1 MSELVARRQL
11 LQRLKEKK
19 LSLTGGAESI
29 PVREPGPAPLS
40 FGQRR
45 LWFIEQLEPG
55 NPRFNILTAVRMKG
69 RLRLDVLLR
78 VWEEIVRRHESLR
91 TTLELRES
99 EPVQIVSPRLGV
111 EIPVL
116 DLVALDDARRELH
129 LHELVQMST
138 MQPFDLERGP
148 LFRILLARLGENHFV
163 LYLVMHQIVVDR
175 WSRGLLV
182 QEIVTLYD
190 AFCDGRPSPLP
201 ELPIQYADYA
211 IWQRNRLQGETLE
224 KLLGFWKEQLAT
236 PLPTLDLPT
245 DRPRPAR
252 QRPAGRMQYFL
263 IPQTE
268 LEELKGLGQREGVT
282 LFMILLAAVTA
293 LFQRYTAQDDFVL
306 GSPVANRT
314 KKEIEGLIG
323 FFLNMLALRIRPRPK
338 GSFRELL
345 QSTHEVAIGAF
356 DHQDMPFERLVDE
369 LGVERDLSRHPLFQ
383 VTLVLQNAPI
393 PPLTLRDLTL
403 SLIEVDWG
411 TTAFDLALFFWET
424 ELWESLGKGLSL
436 TTSCS
441 KDLFEETTV
450 TRMVGH
456 LQSLLRQV
464 MTDPKRRIC
473 DLLLLAESERR
484 QLLAI
489 TAPPVS
495 GRPCWNGS
503 LQERFEAQAR
513 SAPGAVALDFADGA
527 LTYGDLDRKA
537 DILADRLR
545 RLGVQE
551 NEPVGILAESSWM
564 TTAGML
570 GILKAG
576 GVYLPVSSEETE
588 RRRELIL
595 SDAGA
600 RILLAREP
608 LGSLVGVRA
617 LGIGDLLE
625 EGGTDG
631 HLQASAES
639 PGGQAAACLFYTSGS
654 TGVPKGAWVPHQAV
668 LSLVLDNGFLELG
681 PGERVAQASNVAFD
695 AATFEIWGALLN
707 GGTLVGI
714 GRDALL
720 SPPEIGRELEARRVS
735 TLFLPTA
742 LFHQVAAGAP
752 ASFSGLRHLLVGGEA
767 LDPAFAGR
775 VLGAGAPERF
785 WHVYGPTENT
795 TFSTFYEV
803 ETIPPSPG
811 LLPIGRPLLGREI
824 HVLDDQ
830 MSPAPVGVKG
840 EIHLGGR
847 GLAQGYLG
855 RPDLTAEKFVPHPFA
870 SAPGERLFRTGD
882 LGRLLPDGSV
892 EFRGR
897 KDRQVKVR
905 GFRIELG
912 EIEANLRAH
921 PSVLEALVACRNRDD
936 GGSEIVACVVCQNG
950 VTTGQIARDL
960 RERLPAYMIPSV
972 IARLDSLPLTW
983 QGKIDQAALWS
994 ITDLSERPKHA
1005 PTAPRNELERS
1016 VAGVWAEVLGRG
1028 VGVEDDFFELGGHS
1042 LHVTQIVSRLRREI
1056 GLDVPVRSFFE
1067 LRTVAGLVQSQDAT
1081 AEAVASSKD
1090 LGL

>member
-1 MSELVARRQL
+1 MSEVIARRQL

-19 LSLTGGAESI
+19 LSLTGGTESI
-29 PVREPGPAPLS
+29 PAREPGPAPLS

-91 TTLELRES
+91 TTIELRES
-99 EPVQIVSPRLGV
+99 EPVQIVSPRIHV
-111 EIPVL
+111 DIPVL
-116 DLVALDDARRELH
+116 DLAILDETRREHH
-129 LHELVQMST
+129 LHELVQVST

-148 LFRILLARLGENHFV
+148 LFRILLARLGEDHFV

-211 IWQRNRLQGETLE
+211 VWQRNRLQGETLE
-224 KLLGFWKEQLAT
+224 KLLGYWRERLAR

-245 DRPRPAR
+245 DRPRAAH

-263 IPQTE
+263 IPQAE
-268 LEELKGLGQREGVT
+268 LEDLKSLGQREGVT

-323 FFLNMLALRIRPRPK
+323 FFLNMLALRLRPRPE

-345 QSTHEVAIGAF
+345 QSAHEVAIGAF

-393 PPLTLRDLTL
+393 PPLALRDLTL

-441 KDLFEETTV
+441 KDLFEETTI

-456 LQSLLRQV
+456 LRTLLREV
-464 MTDPKRRIC
+464 VANPERRVGE
-473 DLLLLAESERR
+473 LPLLAESERR
-484 QLLAI
+484 QLLALS
-489 TAPPVS
+489 TAPAS
-495 GRPCWNGS
+495 GQPRGDGS
-503 LQERFEAQAR
+503 IQERFEARVQH
-513 SAPGAVALDFADGA
+513 APNAVALDFPDGT
-527 LTYGDLDRKA
+527 LTYEELNRKA
-537 DILADRLR
+537 DSLARRLR
-545 RLGVQE
+545 GLGVRE
-551 NEPVGILAESSWM
+551 NEPVGILAGPSWM
-564 TTAGML
+564 TSAGIL

-576 GVYLPVSSEETE
+576 GVYLPISLEETE

-595 SDAGA
+595 RDAGA
-600 RILLAREP
+600 RLFLARGPEDP
-608 LGSLVGVRA
+608 AGVRT
-617 LGIGDLLE
+617 LRIDDLLQE
-625 EGGTDG
+625 AGVDELPRTGA
-631 HLQASAES
+631 AS
-639 PGGQAAACLFYTSGS
+639 PVGQAPACLFYTSGS
-654 TGVPKGAWVPHQAV
+654 TGMPKGVWVSHQAV
-668 LSLVLDNGFLELG
+668 LSLVVDNGFLELG
-681 PGERVAQASNVAFD
+681 PGDRVAQASNVAFD

-707 GGTLVGI
+707 CGTLVGI

-720 SPPEIGRELEARRVS
+720 SPPEIGRELSARGVNA
-735 TLFLPTA
+735 LFLPTA
-742 LFHQVAAGAP
+742 LFHQVAAEAP
-752 ASFSGLRHLLVGGEA
+752 GSFSGLRHLLVGGET

-775 VLGAGAPERF
+775 VLSAGAPEHF

-803 ETIPPSPG
+803 ETIPAGSGP
-811 LLPIGRPLLGREI
+811 LPIGRPLLGREMY
-824 HVLDDQ
+824 VVDDQ
-830 MSPAPVGVKG
+830 LSPVPLGVRG
-840 EIHLGGR
+840 EILLGGV

-855 RPDLTAEKFVPHPFA
+855 RPDLTAERFIPHPFA
-870 SAPGERLFRTGD
+870 SVPGERLFRTGD
-882 LGRLLPDGSV
+882 LGRLLQDGRV

-897 KDRQVKVR
+897 RDRQVKVR

-912 EIEANLRAH
+912 EIEANLRTH
-921 PSVLEALVACRNRDD
+921 PSVLEALVAFRRRDD
-936 GGSEIVACVVCQNG
+936 GSGEIVAGVVCRNG
-950 VTTGQIARDL
+950 VTPGQIAQYL
-960 RERLPAYMIPSV
+960 RAKLPAYMVPSV
-972 IARLDSLPLTW
+972 IARLDSLPLTRH
-983 QGKIDQAALWS
+983 GKIDQDALRS
-994 ITDLSERPKHA
+994 IAVLPERPERA
-1005 PTAPRNELERS
+1005 PAAPRNELERQ
-1016 VAGVWAEVLGRG
+1016 VAGIWSEVLGRG

-1042 LHVTQIVSRLRREI
+1042 LDVTQIVSRLKREI

-1067 LRTVAGLVQSQDAT
+1067 LRTVAGL
-1081 AEAVASSKD
+1081 ASSKD
-1090 LGL
+1090 VVR